1 MSVELEALLDS
12 LDGRR
17 RHVLTA
23 VEGLGESDLRRPVL
37 PSGWSCLGLVQ
48 HLTVDVETFWFRC
61 VVAGDRPA
69 IDALGD
75 ESGWAVDP
83 DRSSAQILDAYR
95 LETAEADRLVR
106 AAGLDAAP
114 LWWPDFFGSFRLES
128 VREVA
133 LHVLTETATHAG
145 HLDVVRELLDGRQHL
160 VLT

>member
-1 MSVELEALLDS
+1 MSAELEALLDS
-12 LDGRR
+12 LGGQRG
-17 RHVLTA
+17 HVLTA
-23 VEGLGESDLRRPVL
+23 VQGLAESDLRRPIL

-48 HLTVDVETFWFRC
+48 HLTVDVEAFWFRC
-61 VVAGDRPA
+61 VVAGDAAA

-75 ESGWAVDP
+75 DDGWTVDA

-95 LETAEADRLVR
+95 LEAAFGDGLVR

-114 LWWPDFFGSFRLES
+114 RWWPDFFGSFQLES
-128 VREVA
+128 VREVV

-145 HLDVVRELLDGRQHL
+145 HLDVVRELIDGRQHL